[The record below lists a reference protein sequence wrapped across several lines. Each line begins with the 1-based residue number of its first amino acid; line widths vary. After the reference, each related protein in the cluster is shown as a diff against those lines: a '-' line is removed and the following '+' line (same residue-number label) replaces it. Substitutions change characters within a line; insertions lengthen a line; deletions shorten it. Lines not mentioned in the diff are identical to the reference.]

1 MNTQLKSR
9 TRWINSVINRLEEV
23 GLLIYKFVFLFL
35 YDMWPSWISHERK
48 RVLDIWKG
56 QIFLGALVLQR
67 GLKNLTRHSHISY
80 LDFFSGCPVFLPAW
94 FTFWCF
100 STLCFTSCV
109 GFSFVLFQLTIYW
122 KTIKKTK
129 GFKHT
134 QRFPTQTRESQPYI
148 FIKCGVTSQRIIDIE
163 TQQPCTGLK
172 LRSLYFNSNI
182 ESLKYVPTVW
192 LAQKTTHY
200 ITCILTVPS
209 TVFCFLTGGST
220 AAFSSLF
227 IFFK

>member
-1 MNTQLKSR
+1 MNTQSKSR
-9 TRWINSVINRLEEV
+9 TQWINSVINMLEEV

-35 YDMWPSWISHERK
+35 YDMWLSWISHERK

-56 QIFLGALVLQR
+56 QIFLRALVLQR
-67 GLKNLTRHSHISY
+67 GIKNLTRHSHISY

-109 GFSFVLFQLTIYW
+109 GFSFVLFQLSIYW
-122 KTIKKTK
+122 KTIKKNK
-129 GFKHT
+129 EFKHT

-148 FIKCGVTSQRIIDIE
+148 FIKCGVTSQSIIDIE
-163 TQQPCTGLK
+163 THNPAQGLN
-172 LRSLYFNSNI
+172 SDLYNNI
-182 ESLKYVPTVW
+182 ESLKYVRTEW